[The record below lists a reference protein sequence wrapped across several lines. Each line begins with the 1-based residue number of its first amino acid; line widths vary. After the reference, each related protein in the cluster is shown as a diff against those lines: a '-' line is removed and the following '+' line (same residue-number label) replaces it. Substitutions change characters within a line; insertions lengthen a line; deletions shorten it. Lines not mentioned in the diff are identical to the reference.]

1 MTYTLDEIAS
11 IIKVKTPN
19 NPTAPVSVLLTDSR
33 SLTYPERTLFF
44 ALETRNND
52 GHRYMRD
59 LYDKGVRSFV
69 GRYVPEDMKDA
80 ADADILIVPDVVK
93 ALQSIARNHR
103 TRFDVPVIG
112 ITGSRGKTTVK
123 EWLYQLLV
131 DDYNIVRSPRSY
143 NSQIGVPLSIW
154 EMDED
159 TTLGIFE
166 AGISLPD
173 EMTALQSIIRP
184 NIGIITNIGAEH
196 ADGFSSL
203 AMKCD
208 EKAILLRDCDC
219 IIYCGDDP
227 VISEAVAE
235 ACLTAK
241 EIAWSTVD
249 SDRPLYISTITRHR
263 ENTRIDYSYLR
274 ADGSITIPFT
284 SDADIQNAIHCL
296 AVMLYLNRPADVT
309 AARMETL
316 SPVGTRI
323 QVMEGVNNC
332 LVVYDAYTSDL
343 NSLSPALDFMARR
356 RTRSRGTTAIISDVM
371 HETLEP
377 SKLYREVAELLYSKG
392 VERVI
397 GIGDEIS
404 RHSRYF
410 NADSRFF
417 PSTSAFLAE
426 MSAGDFER
434 ELILVKG
441 AAQFHFDLIAEMLE
455 ARRHETVLEVNLDSM
470 VHNFNTFRAM
480 LRPTTGIVCMVK
492 ASGYGAGSY
501 ELAKTLQSQGAAY
514 LAVAVLDEGVELRQ
528 AGITMPIM
536 VLNPRVVNYKTMFAY
551 NLEPEIYSF
560 DILREIIAEGEKYGM
575 VDYPVHLKFD
585 TGMHRLGFTEADL
598 PELISLFRHQKAVRA
613 RSLFSHLATADCPD
627 LNDYTMM
634 QLTNFD
640 KWCSDLREG
649 FQLQDNASYTQHRR
663 HYQLPGVPV
672 RHGAPRHRAIW
683 HSGAQRWKRV
693 GAPPGVVAPHRHHLH
708 KGVARRHTHRLQ
720 LQRHRRPSLAHRHP
734 SGGLCRRHRPSS
746 RQRRHESVDQRPSL
760 PHNRQYMHGCLHDRR
775 YRCRLR
781 GWRPRGDFRRAHPCV
796 RTLRCAR
803 HHPLRSPHLS
813 EPARQARLLPRVSH
827 ASRRLLMRL
836 RIPLTFVNSGCL
848 TIS

>member
-1 MTYTLDEIAS
+1 MTYNLDEIAS
-11 IIKVKTPN
+11 IIKAKAPD
-19 NPTAPVSVLLTDSR
+19 NPKMPVSVLLTDSR

-69 GRYVPEDMKDA
+69 ARYVPQDMADA

-93 ALQSIARNHR
+93 ALQAIARNHR
-103 TRFDVPVIG
+103 TRFDAPVIG

-123 EWLYQLLV
+123 EWIYQLLV

-154 EMDED
+154 EMNDD
-159 TTLGIFE
+159 TTLGVFE
-166 AGISLPD
+166 AGISLPG

-203 AMKCD
+203 ASKCD

-235 ACLTAK
+235 ACITAK

-323 QVMEGVNNC
+323 QVMEGVNNS

-417 PSTSAFLAE
+417 PSTSSFLAE

-441 AAQFHFDLIAEMLE
+441 AAQFHFELIAEMLE

-536 VLNPRVVNYKTMFAY
+536 VMNPRVVNYKTMFAY

-560 DILREIIAEGEKYGM
+560 DILREIIAEAEKYGM

-585 TGMHRLGFTEADL
+585 TGMHRLGFTETDL
-598 PELISLFRHQKAVRA
+598 PELITLFRHQKAVRA
-613 RSLFSHLATADCPD
+613 KSLFSHLATADCPD
-627 LNDYTMM
+627 LNDYTLM
-634 QLTNFD
+634 QLTTFD
-640 KWCSDLREG
+640 KWCAAFEKAFSYKIMRHILNTAGIIRFPQYQYDMVRLGIGLYGIPVLNDGSESELRQVSSLHTVIISIKDWPAGTPIGYGCKGRVDRPSRIATLPVGYADGIDRHLGNGGMKVWINGHRCPTIGNICMDACMIDVTDADCEVG
-649 FQLQDNASYTQHRR
+649 DRVEIFGDN
-663 HYQLPGVPV
+663 VPV
-672 RHGAPRHRAIW
+672 SELSDALGTIPYEVLT
-683 HSGAQRWKRV
+683 SVSQRVKRV
-693 GAPPGVVAPHRHHLH
+693 
-708 KGVARRHTHRLQ
+708 
-720 LQRHRRPSLAHRHP
+720 
-734 SGGLCRRHRPSS
+734 
-746 RQRRHESVDQRPSL
+746 
-760 PHNRQYMHGCLHDRR
+760 Y
-775 YRCRLR
+775 
-781 GWRPRGDFRRAHPCV
+781 FR
-796 RTLRCAR
+796 
-803 HHPLRSPHLS
+803 
-813 EPARQARLLPRVSH
+813 E
-827 ASRRLLMRL
+827 
-836 RIPLTFVNSGCL
+836 
-848 TIS
+848 